1 MLVLAWGSQ
10 RLSERICLFL
20 LITVTTGVMFL
31 LNQNNMKVIE
41 VAKEGESVSTGELGG
56 PVMSIG

>member
-1 MLVLAWGSQ
+1 
-10 RLSERICLFL
+10 
-20 LITVTTGVMFL
+20 MFL

>member
-10 RLSERICLFL
+10 RLSERICLLL
-20 LITVTTGVMFL
+20 LIAVTTGVMFL

-56 PVMSIG
+56 PVMS